1 MKLGKRSC
9 YWLLGLVSFA
19 LLFILS
25 QAMPAQAATNYDAKD
40 YTTSASVLNGP
51 DYKHADTVQIE
62 YNLAFGDKAL
72 HAGDTITVDL
82 PENLRAKTVGDVFDV
97 TDEETGQVIGTGK
110 VTSDGKVV
118 LTMNENVEGKTN
130 TEIQLNLATK
140 YRYEDTGEK
149 DVVFNLE
156 NGGSSNSV
164 INIVSN
170 EANLSKKG
178 TMDVENG
185 RIKWTILVNRQELEM
200 EGLSISDTIGDKQT
214 MIEGVEVYNG
224 KWSSQT
230 TYKRADKIS
239 EDAYNVKYTDNGF
252 NLDFNDKVNNLIV
265 IDYYTKVT
273 EPELMN
279 SGYHFKNQAL
289 MEWGGGTNGDRS
301 KEEANGKVYDKN
313 ENSGSGGGTS
323 SSSSSSSSIS
333 SSSSSTSS
341 SSSSSVS
348 SSSSSASSSSSSSVS
363 SSSSSA
369 SSSSASSSS
378 ASSVSSSSSSA
389 SSSSSSSVS
398 SSSSSDSS
406 SNSSSDNSASSSSSN
421 VTSTPDENSNSNGG
435 TDTDTSVTEPDNP
448 EDNTDPNPDIDE
460 DTGTID
466 VDGGFE
472 NGTGAATSSSSQSVA
487 SQAPAQS
494 SSTPA
499 TKKSSAKTTVTQA
512 DAATPATQTR
522 GKLPQTSES
531 AVDSHALRSVGILL
545 AVLTLGGSAL
555 IRHWF

>member
-110 VTSDGKVV
+110 VTTDGKVV
-118 LTMNENVEGKTN
+118 LTLNENVEGKTN

-164 INIVSN
+164 INIVSD

-185 RIKWTILVNRQELEM
+185 RIKWTILVNRQELKM
-200 EGLSISDTIGDKQT
+200 EGLSIADTIGDKQS

-230 TYKRADKIS
+230 TYKRTDKIN

-252 NLDFNDKVNNLIV
+252 NLDFNDTVNNLIV

-279 SGYHFKNQAL
+279 SGYHFKNQAI
-289 MEWGGGTNGDRS
+289 MEWGGGTDGERN
-301 KEEANGKVYDKN
+301 KEEANGKVYDKS

-333 SSSSSTSS
+333 SSSSSASS

-363 SSSSSA
+363 SSSSSV
-369 SSSSASSSS
+369 SSSSS
-378 ASSVSSSSSSA
+378 SSVSSSSSSA

-398 SSSSSDSS
+398 SSSSSVASS
-406 SNSSSDNSASSSSSN
+406 SSSSDNSASSSSSN

-448 EDNTDPNPDIDE
+448 EDNTNPNPDIDE

-472 NGTGAATSSSSQSVA
+472 NGTGAATSSSSQPVA
-487 SQAPAQS
+487 GQAPAQS

-512 DAATPATQTR
+512 DAATPTTQSR

>member
-1 MKLGKRSC
+1 MTLAGVYFSLDKHKEELTLKLGKRSC
-9 YWLLGLVSFA
+9 YWLLGLVSFV
-19 LLFILS
+19 LLFVLS

-130 TEIQLNLATK
+130 TEIRLNLATK

-200 EGLSISDTIGDKQT
+200 EGLSIADTIGDKQT

-265 IDYYTKVT
+265 IDYYT
-273 EPELMN
+273 N
-279 SGYHFKNQAL
+279 AL
-289 MEWGGGTNGDRS
+289 C
-301 KEEANGKVYDKN
+301 
-313 ENSGSGGGTS
+313 
-323 SSSSSSSSIS
+323 
-333 SSSSSTSS
+333 
-341 SSSSSVS
+341 
-348 SSSSSASSSSSSSVS
+348 
-363 SSSSSA
+363 
-369 SSSSASSSS
+369 
-378 ASSVSSSSSSA
+378 
-389 SSSSSSSVS
+389 
-398 SSSSSDSS
+398 
-406 SNSSSDNSASSSSSN
+406 
-421 VTSTPDENSNSNGG
+421 
-435 TDTDTSVTEPDNP
+435 
-448 EDNTDPNPDIDE
+448 
-460 DTGTID
+460 
-466 VDGGFE
+466 
-472 NGTGAATSSSSQSVA
+472 
-487 SQAPAQS
+487 
-494 SSTPA
+494 
-499 TKKSSAKTTVTQA
+499 
-512 DAATPATQTR
+512 
-522 GKLPQTSES
+522 
-531 AVDSHALRSVGILL
+531 
-545 AVLTLGGSAL
+545 
-555 IRHWF
+555 